1 VFQRGDL
8 RSSKYLRGSRHQ
20 WLETKKMKT
29 RQTGFTLIELIVVI
43 LILSILA
50 ATALPR
56 FINVTDDAHSAAVAG
71 AGGGLGAAVALGH
84 AQWVANKS
92 TGVDQVLG
100 FGDGNMRTNASG
112 WVINNSGAAADLVVD
127 CDAIWNNSMLN
138 PPALATDYTSALA
151 GTACT
156 YTYVADNAKTI
167 AYDTANGSVVVVP

>member
-1 VFQRGDL
+1 
-8 RSSKYLRGSRHQ
+8 
-20 WLETKKMKT
+20 MKT

-92 TGVDQVLG
+92 TVAAVVDG
-100 FGDGNMRTNASG
+100 FGGGQMVANGNG
-112 WVINNSGAAADLVVD
+112 WVVNNDNDETSLTVD
-127 CDAIWNNSMLN
+127 CNEIWDNSMLN
-138 PPALATDYTSALA
+138 PPVLGTDYTVTSAA
-151 GTACT
+151 GDTTCV
-156 YTYVADNAKTI
+156 YTYANKLLTFI
-167 AYDTANGSVVVVP
+167 TYDTLNGSVTVANP